1 MKKVL
6 ILLFFISSF
15 TFAQGIIT
23 KNLGDFNE
31 VKVYRGLTVEL
42 IKARTPK
49 IVIEGEK
56 SKEVVVKNTNGV
68 LKISLTVLET
78 FSADEVKVF
87 LYYSDEID
95 IIEGN
100 EGSVINSDKKLKQD
114 KIIIIAKE
122 AAKVNLTLKTVHLDV
137 KAYTGGI
144 IALEGSS
151 ENQNVIGNT
160 GGVYNGDNL
169 KTDYTTVS
177 SSTGANVTVNASKLV
192 DANAKLG
199 GTIKVTGEP
208 NEVKKKESFG
218 GYIKD

>member
-1 MKKVL
+1 MKKIL
-6 ILLFFISSF
+6 ILFFFVSSF

-23 KNLGDFNE
+23 KNLGDFKE

-42 IKARTPK
+42 IKARSPK

-87 LYYSDEID
+87 LYYSDDID
-95 IIEGN
+95 VIEGN
-100 EGSVINSDKKLKQD
+100 EGSVINSDKKIKQD
-114 KIIIIAKE
+114 KIVIIAEE
-122 AAKVNLTLKTVHLDV
+122 AAKINLTLKTTYLDV
-137 KAYTGGI
+137 KVYTGGI
-144 IALEGSS
+144 VSLEGTS

-160 GGVYNGDNL
+160 GGIYNGDDL
-169 KTDYTTVS
+169 KTDYTTAS
-177 SSTGANVTVNASKLV
+177 SSTGASVTVNASKLV

-199 GTIKVTGEP
+199 GTIKIVGEP
-208 NEVKKKESFG
+208 EEVKKKESFG

>member
-1 MKKVL
+1 MKKIL
-6 ILLFFISSF
+6 ILFFFVSSF

-42 IKARTPK
+42 IKARPPK
-49 IVIEGEK
+49 IVIEGDT
-56 SKEVVVKNTNGV
+56 SKEVVVKNHNGV

-87 LYYSDEID
+87 LYFSDDID
-95 IIEGN
+95 VIEGN
-100 EGSVINSDKKLKQD
+100 EGSVINSDKKFKQD
-114 KIIIIAKE
+114 KIIIIAEE
-122 AAKVNLTLKTVHLDV
+122 AAKVNLTLKTIHLDV
-137 KAYTGGI
+137 KVYTGGI
-144 IALEGSS
+144 ITLEGSS

-160 GGVYNGDNL
+160 GGIYNGDNL

-199 GTIKVTGEP
+199 GNIKVTGEP

>member
-1 MKKVL
+1 MKKIL
-6 ILLFFISSF
+6 ILFFFVSSF

-23 KNLGDFNE
+23 KNLGDFKE
-31 VKVYRGLTVEL
+31 VKVYRGITVEL
-42 IKARTPK
+42 IKARSPK

-87 LYYSDEID
+87 LYYSDDID
-95 IIEGN
+95 VIEGN
-100 EGSVINSDKKLKQD
+100 EGSVINSDKKIKQD
-114 KIIIIAKE
+114 KIVIIAEE
-122 AAKVNLTLKTVHLDV
+122 AAKINLTLKTTYLDV
-137 KAYTGGI
+137 KVYTGGI
-144 IALEGSS
+144 VSLEGTS

-160 GGVYNGDNL
+160 GGIYNGDDL
-169 KTDYTTVS
+169 KTDYTTAS
-177 SSTGANVTVNASKLV
+177 SSTGASVTVNASKLV

-199 GTIKVTGEP
+199 GTIKIVGEP
-208 NEVKKKESFG
+208 EEVKKKESFG